1 VTINDSTLRLARQ
14 MRSQIE
20 GHVDSVTRSLT
31 AAWVAAWDDL
41 TDQWAAAVYDLV
53 AAGAMGNDGE
63 WPSRGQIIRAARAMH
78 ALGASRSALTE
89 LAELTGQQIA
99 AELPVL
105 TGKAA
110 QWEARL
116 IASQMPPTMGTT
128 AELTLAFDRA
138 GDDALRWIV
147 DRTTQQVTV
156 LAWPLTDEATSNMAT
171 QLIRGVA
178 LGHNPRAAARRMVHN
193 LESGFNGGL
202 ARALTIAR
210 TEMIDASRAAS
221 FTQDQANTDVLAG
234 WRWQATLSVRTCP
247 SCLAMHGTVH
257 PIDEPGPWDHQNG
270 RCARVPVTKSWRDL
284 GFDLDD
290 PEDALPD
297 ARAWFD
303 DLPQKDQVK
312 IMGPERLDLLT
323 SGRVSWDDLTT
334 RRETPAWRPSQV
346 VTPVRDLRDQART
359 PAVTV

>member
-1 VTINDSTLRLARQ
+1 MTINDSTLRLARQ
-14 MRSQIE
+14 MRAQID

-41 TDQWAAAVYDLV
+41 ADQWVTAVDDLV
-53 AAGAMGNDGE
+53 AIAAANDGA
-63 WPSRGQIIRAARAMH
+63 WPSPWRIARAERVMHTLDGTRAALA
-78 ALGASRSALTE
+78 E
-89 LAELTGQQIA
+89 LAELTGQQVTADLPALVGEA
-99 AELPVL
+99 A
-105 TGKAA
+105 K
-110 QWEARL
+110 WEARL
-116 IASQMPPTMGTT
+116 IASQMPASMGTT

-138 GDDALRWIV
+138 RDDALRWIV

-156 LAWPLTDEATSNMAT
+156 LAWPLTDEATASMS
-171 QLIRGVA
+171 QHLIRGVA
-178 LGHNPRAAARRMVHN
+178 LGNNPRAAARSMVRN

-210 TEMIDASRAAS
+210 TEMLDASRAAS

-257 PIDEPGPWDHQNG
+257 PIEEPGPWDHQNG

-297 ARAWFD
+297 ARAWFG

-312 IMGPERLDLLT
+312 IMGPERLDLLA

-346 VTPVRDLRDQART
+346 VTPVRDLRDQVRT